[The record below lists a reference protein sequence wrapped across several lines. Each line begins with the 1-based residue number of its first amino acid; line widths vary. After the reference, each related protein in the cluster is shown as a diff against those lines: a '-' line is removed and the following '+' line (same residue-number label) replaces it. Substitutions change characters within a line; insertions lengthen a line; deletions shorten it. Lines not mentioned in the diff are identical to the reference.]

1 MSETCEHKNFKVEAR
16 VSRVEDASKK
26 IRLMLS
32 LVTICTD
39 CQKTFAMR
47 NPVLPGNMVE
57 ITVEKET

>member
-1 MSETCEHKNFKVEAR
+1 MCEHKNFKVEAKVDR
-16 VSRVEDASKK
+16 IEDASKNP
-26 IRLMLS
+26 RFMLS